1 MMSVKLTNS
10 VAIILLVAISPWSV
24 LASRQGNG
32 NDIAAIERPLGGF
45 VIVWNRP
52 DLHFTIELKGK
63 KVEPDDSAPNGTVAF
78 NIDGIVLPV
87 QCTAISDFA
96 KNARKQK
103 LTDLAILEAHR
114 DWESRYQ
121 EQNLGAKINV
131 ASAPQQL
138 SGGGEA
144 LMWKFDMPKAKKP
157 VEQVYLTTVSGKS
170 VVILNGVVTGKIPE
184 KAVQKLLLDTI
195 STLNVSSRPIDVQK
209 LREGLQGWQPK
220 SS

>member
-1 MMSVKLTNS
+1 LNPTTR
-10 VAIILLVAISPWSV
+10 
-24 LASRQGNG
+24 RQ
-32 NDIAAIERPLGGF
+32 
-45 VIVWNRP
+45 
-52 DLHFTIELKGK
+52 
-63 KVEPDDSAPNGTVAF
+63 TV
-78 NIDGIVLPV
+78 
-87 QCTAISDFA
+87 
-96 KNARKQK
+96 KQK

-121 EQNLGAKINV
+121 EQDLGAKINV

-144 LMWKFDMPKAKKP
+144 LIWKFDMPKAKKG

-170 VVILNGVVTGKIPE
+170 VVILNGVVAGKIPE

-209 LREGLQGWQPK
+209 LKEALQGWQPK